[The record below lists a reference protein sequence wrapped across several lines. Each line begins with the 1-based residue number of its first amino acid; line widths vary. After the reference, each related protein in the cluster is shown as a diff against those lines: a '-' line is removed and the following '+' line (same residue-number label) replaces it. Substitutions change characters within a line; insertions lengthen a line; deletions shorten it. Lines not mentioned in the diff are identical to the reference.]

1 MRVTNQGL
9 LNSILLGLQRNI
21 TQLEDH
27 QSRIASGKR
36 VLQPSDDPAATV
48 KILDLRSAMVE
59 ANQYKANCEDG
70 SDWLEQTDN
79 TITLMETAIQRVR
92 EIAVSASTDTNSV
105 SAYQA
110 LASELKQI
118 VDGLADLGNTKVG
131 DLYIFSGE
139 AVNTK
144 PVVQEADP
152 VTGQMHFVYKGATG
166 GQASLVRQI
175 APGVDLSINVTAE
188 DLLFGASGL
197 LPSLEKLTDALTVLG
212 SDTSTDAER
221 QAALAVVK
229 GDPTA
234 SPPAPGA
241 LELIGQAENEVLRL
255 HTDVGARVKRLEAAI
270 ARNDAMIDGLTKL
283 VSKQEDLDVPKAI
296 LELATID
303 SSYKLSLQMGARIV
317 QPTLLDF
324 LR

>member
-59 ANQYKANCEDG
+59 ANQYKTNCEDG
-70 SDWLEQTDN
+70 SDWLEQSDN
-79 TITLMETAIQRVR
+79 TISLMETAIQRVR
-92 EIAVSASTDTNSV
+92 EIAVSAANGTNSV

-131 DLYIFSGE
+131 DLYIFSGQ

-152 VTGQMHFVYKGATG
+152 VTGHMHYVYKGATG
-166 GQASLVRQI
+166 GQAALVRQI
-175 APGVDLSINVTAE
+175 APGVDLPINVTAE
-188 DLLFGASGL
+188 DLLFGTSGL
-197 LPSLEKLTDALTVLG
+197 LPSLEKLADALTVLG
-212 SDTSTDAER
+212 TDTSTDADR
-221 QAALAVVK
+221 QAALAVVR

-234 SPPAPGA
+234 TPPTPGA
-241 LELIGQAENEVLRL
+241 LDLIGRAESEVLRL

>member
-36 VLQPSDDPAATV
+36 VLQPADDPAATV

-59 ANQYKANCEDG
+59 ANQYRTNCEDG
-70 SDWLEQTDN
+70 ADWLEQTDN
-79 TITLMETAIQRVR
+79 TISLMENAVQRVR
-92 EIAVSASTDTNSV
+92 EIAVSAATDTNSV
-105 SAYQA
+105 GTYQA

-118 VDGLADLGNTKVG
+118 VDGMADLGNTKVG
-131 DLYIFSGE
+131 DLYIFAGQ

-144 PVVQEADP
+144 PVVQQADP
-152 VTGQMHFVYKGATG
+152 VTGKMHYVYIGATG
-166 GQASLVRQI
+166 SQAPLVRQI
-175 APGVDLSINVTAE
+175 APGVDLPINVTAE
-188 DLLFGASGL
+188 DLLFGAGQL
-197 LPSLEKLTDALTVLG
+197 LPNLERLADALAVLG
-212 SDTSTDAER
+212 SPGSTDAER
-221 QAALAVVK
+221 QAAMAVVK
-229 GDPTA
+229 GDPA
-234 SPPAPGA
+234 AIPPVPAA
-241 LELIGQAENEVLRL
+241 LDSISLAENDVLRL

-303 SSYKLSLQMGARIV
+303 SSYKLSMQMGARIV

>member
-59 ANQYKANCEDG
+59 ANQYKANCQDG

-92 EIAVSASTDTNSV
+92 EIAVSASTGTNSV

-152 VTGQMHFVYKGATG
+152 VTGQMHYVYKGATG

-175 APGVDLSINVTAE
+175 APGVDLPINVTAE

-221 QAALAVVK
+221 QAAMAVVK